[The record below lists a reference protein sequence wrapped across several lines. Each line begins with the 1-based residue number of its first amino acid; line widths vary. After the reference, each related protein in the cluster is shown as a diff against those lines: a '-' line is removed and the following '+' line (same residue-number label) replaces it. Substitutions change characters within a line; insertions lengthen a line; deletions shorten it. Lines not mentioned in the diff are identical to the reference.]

1 MKLRN
6 FAVAAALSLA
16 GLGVALPA
24 QAETRLAFG
33 ATNSQSAHYAYF
45 ASLAKIINS
54 AYPDAYQASV
64 VETGAT
70 VDNLKR
76 MARDQLDIGLI
87 TTSTLYHAYNGIK
100 SFDGKPIESKLL
112 WAYSLA
118 PQNAVVRRDSGIE
131 KLSDID
137 GKKFGPG
144 MRGSST
150 EATALAV
157 FDLLE
162 ISPDWVRGTNSEQA
176 NAIKDGRSE
185 GFVKSAVGTSFDAL
199 TTDIAAFTPLT
210 ALGIDDAQEAK
221 IREAL
226 PELSIVD
233 MPGGEMENT
242 GPYKVWGFMI
252 GVSARPNMDDQTA
265 YDLTKAIM
273 ENMDEQSAAFPTV
286 KGLNLPELT
295 LQYATSPLHPGAI
308 RYYEEIGLTVPAR
321 LK

>member
-1 MKLRN
+1 MTLRTLIST
-6 FAVAAALSLA
+6 ATITIA
-16 GLGVALPA
+16 GLVVAIPA
-24 QAETRLAFG
+24 QAESRLAFG

-45 ASLAKIINS
+45 ASLAKIVND
-54 AYPDAYQASV
+54 AYPDGYQASV

-87 TTSTLYHAYNGIK
+87 TTSTLYHAYNGVK
-100 SFDGKPIESKLL
+100 SFDGRPVESKLL

-118 PQNAVVRRDSGIE
+118 PQNVVVRRDSGITE
-131 KLSDID
+131 LAALD
-137 GKKFGPG
+137 GQKFGPG

-150 EATALAV
+150 EATSLEV

-162 ISPDWVRGTNSEQA
+162 ISPDWVRGTNGEQA
-176 NAIKDGRSE
+176 SAIKDDRSE

-199 TTDIAAFTPLT
+199 TTDIAAFTPLQV
-210 ALGIDDAQEAK
+210 LGLTDAQEAQ
-221 IREAL
+221 IRETL
-226 PELSIVD
+226 PELSVVE
-233 MPGGEMENT
+233 MPGGEMENS

-252 GVSARPNMDDQTA
+252 GVSARPGLDDETA
-265 YDLTKAIM
+265 YDITKAVM
-273 ENMDEQSAAFPTV
+273 ENISEQEAAFPAV

-295 LQYATSPLHPGAI
+295 LQYATSPLHPGAV
-308 RYYEEIGLTVPAR
+308 RYYEEIGLTVPDR

>member
-1 MKLRN
+1 MKFTTLIS
-6 FAVAAALSLA
+6 ATAITMA
-16 GLGVALPA
+16 GLTASLPA
-24 QAETRLAFG
+24 AAETRLAFG

-45 ASLAKIINS
+45 ASLAKIVNN
-54 AYPDAYQASV
+54 AYPDGYQASV

-87 TTSTLYHAYNGIK
+87 TTSTLYHAYNGVK
-100 SFDGKPIESKLL
+100 SFDGRPVESKLL

-118 PQNAVVRRDSGIE
+118 PQNVVVRRDSGITE
-131 KLSDID
+131 LAALD

-150 EATALAV
+150 EATTLEV

-162 ISPDWVRGTNSEQA
+162 ITPDWVRGTNGEQA
-176 NAIKDGRSE
+176 NAIKDDRSE

-199 TTDIAAFTPLT
+199 TTDIAAFTPLQV
-210 ALGIDDAQEAK
+210 LGIDDAQEAK
-221 IREAL
+221 IRETL
-226 PELSIVD
+226 PELSIVE
-233 MPGGEMENT
+233 MPGGDMENSGSYT
-242 GPYKVWGFMI
+242 VWGFMI
-252 GVSARPNMDDQTA
+252 GVSARPGMDDQTA
-265 YDLTKAIM
+265 YDITRAVM
-273 ENMDEQSAAFPTV
+273 ENMAEQEAAFPAV
-286 KGLNLPELT
+286 KGNNLPELT

-308 RYYEEIGLTVPAR
+308 RYYEEIGLTVPDH

>member
-162 ISPDWVRGTNSEQA
+162 ISPDWVRGTNSEQ
-176 NAIKDGRSE
+176 
-185 GFVKSAVGTSFDAL
+185 V
-199 TTDIAAFTPLT
+199 
-210 ALGIDDAQEAK
+210 
-221 IREAL
+221 
-226 PELSIVD
+226 
-233 MPGGEMENT
+233 
-242 GPYKVWGFMI
+242 
-252 GVSARPNMDDQTA
+252 
-265 YDLTKAIM
+265 
-273 ENMDEQSAAFPTV
+273 
-286 KGLNLPELT
+286 
-295 LQYATSPLHPGAI
+295 
-308 RYYEEIGLTVPAR
+308 
-321 LK
+321 

>member
-1 MKLRN
+1 MKLRS
-6 FAVAAALSLA
+6 FAAATAFAIA
-16 GLGVALPA
+16 GPMVALTA

-45 ASLAKIINS
+45 ASLAKIVNS
-54 AYPDAYQASV
+54 AYPDSYQASV

-76 MARDQLDIGLI
+76 MAREQLDIGLI
-87 TTSTLYHAYNGIK
+87 TTSTLYQAYNGIK
-100 SFDGKPIESKLL
+100 SFDGRPVESKLL

-118 PQNAVVRRDSGIE
+118 PQNVVVRQDSGIE
-131 KLSDID
+131 KLADID
-137 GKKFGPG
+137 GKNFGPG

-150 EATALAV
+150 EATSLEV
-157 FDLLE
+157 FELLE
-162 ISPDWVRGTNSEQA
+162 ISPDWVRGTNGEQA
-176 NAIKDGRSE
+176 NAIKDDRSE
-185 GFVKSAVGTSFDAL
+185 GFIKSAVGTSFDAL

-210 ALGIDDAQEAK
+210 ALGINDEQEAK

-233 MPGGEMENT
+233 MPGGDMENS

-252 GVSARPNMDDQTA
+252 GVSARPGMDEQTA
-265 YDLTKAIM
+265 YDITRAVM
-273 ENMDEQSAAFPTV
+273 ENMEEQSAAFPTV

-295 LQYATSPLHPGAI
+295 VQYATSPLHPGAI
-308 RYYEEIGLTVPAR
+308 RYYEEIGLTVPDR

>member
-1 MKLRN
+1 MNLHT
-6 FAVAAALSLA
+6 FVTGAAMALSALAVAA
-16 GLGVALPA
+16 PA

-45 ASLAKIINS
+45 ASLAKIVNT
-54 AYPDAYQASV
+54 AYPETYQASV

-87 TTSTLYHAYNGIK
+87 TTSTLYHAYNGVK
-100 SFDGKPIESKLL
+100 SFDGRPVESKLL

-118 PQNAVVRRDSGIE
+118 PQNVVVRRDSGITD
-131 KLSDID
+131 LSALD
-137 GKKFGPG
+137 GQKFGPG

-150 EATALAV
+150 EATALEV

-162 ISPDWVRGTNSEQA
+162 ITPDWVRGTNGEQA
-176 NAIKDGRSE
+176 NAIKDDRSE

-199 TTDIAAFTPLT
+199 TTDIAAFTPLQV
-210 ALGIDDAQEAK
+210 LGVSDDQEAK
-221 IREAL
+221 IRETL
-226 PELSIVD
+226 PELSIVE
-233 MPGGEMENT
+233 MPGGEMENS
-242 GPYKVWGFMI
+242 GPYTAWGFMI
-252 GVSARPNMDDQTA
+252 GVSARPGLDDQTA
-265 YDLTKAIM
+265 YDLTKAVM
-273 ENMDEQSAAFPTV
+273 ENMPEQAAAFPTV

-308 RYYEEIGLTVPAR
+308 RYYEEIGLTVPDH

>member
-100 SFDGKPIESKLL
+100 SL
-112 WAYSLA
+112 
-118 PQNAVVRRDSGIE
+118 
-131 KLSDID
+131 
-137 GKKFGPG
+137 
-144 MRGSST
+144 
-150 EATALAV
+150 
-157 FDLLE
+157 
-162 ISPDWVRGTNSEQA
+162 
-176 NAIKDGRSE
+176 
-185 GFVKSAVGTSFDAL
+185 
-199 TTDIAAFTPLT
+199 
-210 ALGIDDAQEAK
+210 
-221 IREAL
+221 
-226 PELSIVD
+226 
-233 MPGGEMENT
+233 
-242 GPYKVWGFMI
+242 
-252 GVSARPNMDDQTA
+252 
-265 YDLTKAIM
+265 
-273 ENMDEQSAAFPTV
+273 
-286 KGLNLPELT
+286 
-295 LQYATSPLHPGAI
+295 
-308 RYYEEIGLTVPAR
+308 
-321 LK
+321 